1 MVKRVLVTGACGF
14 IGSAFAR
21 LFREKY
27 HLHYVDVMTYAAN
40 VENLE
45 ESEPNLTE
53 CDIGDPVKMDAVFS
67 SFVPDVVVN
76 FAAESHVD
84 RSIHDDSIF
93 YKSNVLGVLNLLHMC
108 RKYKTKRFVQV
119 STDEVYGQLLADE
132 PAWAEDSPLKPRNP
146 YASSK
151 ASAEHLVMAYHHT
164 HGLDVVITRGSNTYG
179 PYQYPEKLIPT
190 ALKRLSENLK
200 IPVYGQG
207 LQMRDWLYVED
218 HARAI
223 EHVMLKGKAGHAYNI
238 CGTIE
243 LTNIEMVRFLAS
255 AWGANPIEAVEF
267 VTDRIGHDYRYHMDG
282 SKISQL
288 GWEHQMS
295 FESGLEKTVKWYK
308 ERFYR

>member
-1 MVKRVLVTGACGF
+1 MVNVIVTGACGF

-21 LFREKY
+21 LFRDKY
-27 HLHYVDVMTYAAN
+27 HLHYVDAMTYAAN
-40 VENLE
+40 IENLE
-45 ESEPNLTE
+45 ESEPNLTV
-53 CDIGDPVKMDAVFS
+53 CDIGDPIKMDALFS

-84 RSIHDDSIF
+84 RSINDDSVF
-93 YKSNVLGVLNLLHMC
+93 YTSNVLGVLNLLHLC

-119 STDEVYGQLLADE
+119 NTDEVYGQLLADD
-132 PAWAEDSPLKPRNP
+132 PAWTEESPLKPRNS

-179 PYQYPEKLIPT
+179 EYQYPEKLIPT

-223 EHVMLKGKAGHAYNI
+223 EHVMLTGKAGHAYNI
-238 CGTIE
+238 RGTKE
-243 LTNIEMVRFLAS
+243 LTNIEMVRLLAS
-255 AWGANPIEAVEF
+255 AWGANSIEAVEF

-282 SKISQL
+282 SKLAQL

-295 FESGLEKTVKWYK
+295 FETGIEKTVRWYK
-308 ERFYR
+308 ERFCR